1 VLGLQQIYPATFPEA
16 EGKMP
21 VQDASA
27 ASFRFSTD
35 DLLEPARAKVVRELH
50 EHTTLPNRARPEPLE
65 PLRDYRVRLDITKR
79 ALPGAIIMS
88 GTLCGVRHAVRSR
101 GSVSSSED
109 DLLVAVNL
117 SGCTIAQ
124 SRDRELV
131 LLDGDAMLMTR
142 DSISLNLIHPAPVN
156 FLGFRVPRD
165 AIAPLASSIDDA
177 LIRMVPA
184 GSEAI
189 KLLVT
194 YARAIAE
201 EQQSLDTP
209 ELQRLVATHIH
220 DLIALAVGATRDGH
234 AIAKGRGIRAAR
246 LRAIM
251 SDITANLGDCD
262 LTVAAVAQR
271 QRVTPR
277 YLHKLFEG
285 EELTFSTFVLSQRLS
300 RAHRMLRDSRFS
312 DRSISSVAFDVGF
325 GDLSYFNRT
334 FRRRYDATPSDIRHS
349 AGRNDSRPHAS

>member
-1 VLGLQQIYPATFPEA
+1 
-16 EGKMP
+16 MP
-21 VQDASA
+21 TQNET

-35 DLLEPARAKVVRELH
+35 DLLESARAKVVRALH
-50 EHTTLPNRARPEPLE
+50 EHATLPSKGRPEPLE
-65 PLRDYRVRLDITKR
+65 PLRDYRVRLNITKR
-79 ALPGAIIMS
+79 ALPGVIIMS

-109 DLLVAVNL
+109 DLLVGVNL
-117 SGCTIAQ
+117 SGRTIAQ

-131 LLDGDAMLMTR
+131 LQDGDAMLMTR
-142 DSISLNLIHPAPVN
+142 DSISLNLTHPAPVN
-156 FLGFRVPRD
+156 FLGFRVPLD
-165 AIAPLASSIDDA
+165 AIAPLAGSIDDA
-177 LIRMVPA
+177 LMRMVPA

-201 EQQSLDTP
+201 EQQSLDAP

-220 DLIALAVGATRDGH
+220 DLVALAVGATPEGH

-271 QRVTPR
+271 QLVTPR
-277 YLHKLFEG
+277 YVHKLFED

-300 RAHRMLRDSRFS
+300 RAHRVLCDPRFG

-334 FRRRYDATPSDIRHS
+334 FRQRYDATPSDIRRL
-349 AGRNDSRPHAS
+349 AGRKDSSPAAS

>member
-1 VLGLQQIYPATFPEA
+1 
-16 EGKMP
+16 MP
-21 VQDASA
+21 TQDASA

-35 DLLEPARAKVVRELH
+35 DLPEAARAKVVCELREH
-50 EHTTLPNRARPEPLE
+50 ATLPNRAKPEPLE
-65 PLRDYRVRLDITKR
+65 PLRDYRLRLDITKR
-79 ALPGAIIMS
+79 ALPEAIIMS
-88 GTLCGVRHAVRSR
+88 GTLCGVRHAIRSK

-109 DLLVAVNL
+109 ELLVAVNL
-117 SGCTIAQ
+117 SGRTVVQ

-142 DSISLNLIHPAPVN
+142 DTTSLNFIHPTPAN
-156 FLGFRVPRD
+156 MLGFRVPRD
-165 AIAPLASSIDDA
+165 AIAPLADCIDDA

-189 KLLVT
+189 KLLVS
-194 YARAIAE
+194 YARGIAE

-220 DLIALAVGATRDGH
+220 DLIALAAGATQDGQ
-234 AIAKGRGIRAAR
+234 AVARGRGIRAAR

-251 SDITANLGDCD
+251 SDITANLGSCD

-271 QRVTPR
+271 QRVTRR

-285 EELTFSTFVLSQRLS
+285 EELTFSNFVLSQRLS
-300 RAHRMLRDSRFS
+300 RAHRMLRDPRFG
-312 DRSISSVAFDVGF
+312 DRSISSVAFEVGF

-334 FRRRYDATPSDIRHS
+334 FRQRYDATPSDIRHS
-349 AGRNDSRPHAS
+349 AKTNDSSRSAS

>member
-1 VLGLQQIYPATFPEA
+1 LQ
-16 EGKMP
+16 
-21 VQDASA
+21 
-27 ASFRFSTD
+27 
-35 DLLEPARAKVVRELH
+35 
-50 EHTTLPNRARPEPLE
+50 N
-65 PLRDYRVRLDITKR
+65 YRVRLDITKR
-79 ALPGAIIMS
+79 ALPGVIIMS
-88 GTLCGVRHAVRSR
+88 GTLCGLRHAVRSR

-117 SGCTIAQ
+117 SGRTIAQ
-124 SRDRELV
+124 LRNRELA
-131 LLDGDAMLMTR
+131 LLDGDAVLMTR
-142 DSISLNLIHPAPVN
+142 DSVSLNFTHPMPVS

-165 AIAPLASSIDDA
+165 AIAPLAGNIDDA
-177 LIRMVPA
+177 LVRMVPA

-194 YARAIAE
+194 YARAVAE
-201 EQQSLDTP
+201 EQPLDTP
-209 ELQRLVATHIH
+209 GLQRLVATHIH
-220 DLIALAVGATRDGH
+220 DLVALAVGATRDGH
-234 AIAKGRGIRAAR
+234 AIAKERGIRAAR

-251 SDITANLGDCD
+251 SDVTANLRDSD

-285 EELTFSTFVLSQRLS
+285 EELTFSTFVLNQRLS
-300 RAHRMLRDSRFS
+300 RAHRMLCDPRFS

-334 FRRRYDATPSDIRHS
+334 FRRRYGATRSDIRHS
-349 AGRNDSRPHAS
+349 ARRNDSSPGAS

>member
-1 VLGLQQIYPATFPEA
+1 MLTAAT
-16 EGKMP
+16 
-21 VQDASA
+21 
-27 ASFRFSTD
+27 ST
-35 DLLEPARAKVVRELH
+35 RKW
-50 EHTTLPNRARPEPLE
+50 
-65 PLRDYRVRLDITKR
+65 
-79 ALPGAIIMS
+79 
-88 GTLCGVRHAVRSR
+88 
-101 GSVSSSED
+101 
-109 DLLVAVNL
+109 
-117 SGCTIAQ
+117 
-124 SRDRELV
+124 SRDGLRVMMLLYAGNNLDKARRIFERTHKNRPRIRLTTRQRMRV
-131 LLDGDAMLMTR
+131 LDEWPR
-142 DSISLNLIHPAPVN
+142 
-156 FLGFRVPRD
+156 LGFRVPRD
-165 AIAPLASSIDDA
+165 AIAPLAGGIDDA
-177 LIRMVPA
+177 LIRVVPA
-184 GSEAI
+184 GVEAI

-220 DLIALAVGATRDGH
+220 DLLALAVGATRDGR
-234 AIAKGRGIRAAR
+234 AIAGGRGVRAAR

-285 EELTFSTFVLSQRLS
+285 EEITFSTFVLGQRLS
-300 RAHRMLRDSRFS
+300 RAHRMLCDPRFG

-349 AGRNDSRPHAS
+349 AGRNDSSPCAS

>member
-1 VLGLQQIYPATFPEA
+1 
-16 EGKMP
+16 MP
-21 VQDASA
+21 TQDASS
-27 ASFRFSTD
+27 SFRFSTD
-35 DLLEPARAKVVRELH
+35 DLPEAARAKVVRELH
-50 EHTTLPNRARPEPLE
+50 EHATLPIRPEPLE
-65 PLRDYRVRLDITKR
+65 PLRDYHVRLDITKR
-79 ALPGAIIMS
+79 ALPGVIIMS
-88 GTLCGVRHAVRSR
+88 GTLCGLRHAIRSR

-109 DLLVAVNL
+109 DLLVGVNL
-117 SGCTIAQ
+117 SGRSIAQ
-124 SRDRELV
+124 SRDRELI
-131 LLDGDAMLMTR
+131 LLDGDAMLLTR
-142 DSISLNLIHPAPVN
+142 DSISLNINHPAPVN

-165 AIAPLASSIDDA
+165 AIAPLAGNIDDA

-184 GSEAI
+184 GAEAI
-189 KLLVT
+189 TLLVT
-194 YARAIAE
+194 YALAIAE
-201 EQQSLDTP
+201 EQQSLQTP

-220 DLIALAVGATRDGH
+220 DLIALAAGATRDGH
-234 AIAKGRGIRAAR
+234 AIAEGRGIGAAR

-285 EELTFSTFVLSQRLS
+285 EELTFSNFVLGQRLS
-300 RAHRMLRDSRFS
+300 RAHRMLCDSRFG
-312 DRSISSVAFDVGF
+312 DRSVSSVAFDVGF

-349 AGRNDSRPHAS
+349 AGRNDSSPGVS

>member
-1 VLGLQQIYPATFPEA
+1 
-16 EGKMP
+16 MP
-21 VQDASA
+21 TQNAST
-27 ASFRFSTD
+27 SFRFSTD
-35 DLLEPARAKVVRELH
+35 DLLEAARAKVVRELH
-50 EHTTLPNRARPEPLE
+50 EHAALPNKGRPEPLE
-65 PLRDYRVRLDITKR
+65 PLRDYRVRLNITKR
-79 ALPGAIIMS
+79 ALPGVIIMS
-88 GTLCGVRHAVRSR
+88 GALCGVRHAVRSR

-109 DLLVAVNL
+109 DLLVGVNL
-117 SGCTIAQ
+117 SGRTIVQ
-124 SRDRELV
+124 SRQRELV

-142 DSISLNLIHPAPVN
+142 NSFSLNLTHPASVN

-165 AIAPLASSIDDA
+165 AIAPLAGSIDDA

-201 EQQSLDTP
+201 EQQSLDAP

-262 LTVAAVAQR
+262 LTVTAVAQR

-285 EELTFSTFVLSQRLS
+285 EELTFSAFVLSQRLS
-300 RAHRMLRDSRFS
+300 RAHRMLCDQRFS

-325 GDLSYFNRT
+325 SDLSYFNRT

-349 AGRNDSRPHAS
+349 AGRNNSSRCAS

>member
-1 VLGLQQIYPATFPEA
+1 LQ
-16 EGKMP
+16 
-21 VQDASA
+21 
-27 ASFRFSTD
+27 
-35 DLLEPARAKVVRELH
+35 
-50 EHTTLPNRARPEPLE
+50 N
-65 PLRDYRVRLDITKR
+65 YRVRLDITKR
-79 ALPGAIIMS
+79 ALPGVIIMS
-88 GTLCGVRHAVRSR
+88 GTLCGLRHAVRSR

-117 SGCTIAQ
+117 SGRTIAQ
-124 SRDRELV
+124 LRNREIA
-131 LLDGDAMLMTR
+131 LLDGDAVLMTR
-142 DSISLNLIHPAPVN
+142 DSVSLNFTHPMPVS

-165 AIAPLASSIDDA
+165 AIAPLAGNIDDA
-177 LIRMVPA
+177 LVRMVPA

-194 YARAIAE
+194 YARAVAE
-201 EQQSLDTP
+201 EQPLDTP
-209 ELQRLVATHIH
+209 GLQRLVATHIH
-220 DLIALAVGATRDGH
+220 DLVALAVGATRDGH
-234 AIAKGRGIRAAR
+234 AIAKERGIRAAR

-251 SDITANLGDCD
+251 SDVTANLRDSD

-285 EELTFSTFVLSQRLS
+285 EELTFSNFVLGQRLS
-300 RAHRMLRDSRFS
+300 RAHRMLCDPRFS

-334 FRRRYDATPSDIRHS
+334 FRRRYGATRSDIRHS
-349 AGRNDSRPHAS
+349 ARRNDSSPGAS

>member
-1 VLGLQQIYPATFPEA
+1 MLTQN
-16 EGKMP
+16 
-21 VQDASA
+21 AS

-35 DLLEPARAKVVRELH
+35 DLPEAARAKVVRELH
-50 EHTTLPNRARPEPLE
+50 EHATLPSRPEPLE
-65 PLRDYRVRLDITKR
+65 PLRDYLVRLDITKR
-79 ALPGAIIMS
+79 ALPGVIIMS
-88 GTLCGVRHAVRSR
+88 GTLCGLRHAIRSR

-109 DLLVAVNL
+109 DLLVGVNL
-117 SGCTIAQ
+117 SGRSIAQ

-142 DSISLNLIHPAPVN
+142 ASINLNITHPAPVN

-165 AIAPLASSIDDA
+165 AIAPLAGSIDDA

-184 GSEAI
+184 GAEAI

-194 YARAIAE
+194 YTLAIAE
-201 EQQSLDTP
+201 EQLSLQTP
-209 ELQRLVATHIH
+209 GLQRLVATHIH
-220 DLIALAVGATRDGH
+220 DLIALAVGATRDGR
-234 AIAKGRGIRAAR
+234 AIAEGRGIGAAR

-285 EELTFSTFVLSQRLS
+285 EELTFSNFVLGQRLS
-300 RAHRMLRDSRFS
+300 RAHRMLCDPRFG
-312 DRSISSVAFDVGF
+312 DRSVSSVAFDVGF

-334 FRRRYDATPSDIRHS
+334 FRRRYGATPSDIRHS
-349 AGRNDSRPHAS
+349 ARRNDSSPGAS

>member
-1 VLGLQQIYPATFPEA
+1 LQ
-16 EGKMP
+16 
-21 VQDASA
+21 
-27 ASFRFSTD
+27 
-35 DLLEPARAKVVRELH
+35 
-50 EHTTLPNRARPEPLE
+50 N
-65 PLRDYRVRLDITKR
+65 YRVRLDITKR
-79 ALPGAIIMS
+79 ALPGVIIMS
-88 GTLCGVRHAVRSR
+88 GTLCGLRHAVRSR

-117 SGCTIAQ
+117 SGRTIAQ
-124 SRDRELV
+124 LRNREFA
-131 LLDGDAMLMTR
+131 LLDGDAVLMTR
-142 DSISLNLIHPAPVN
+142 DSVSLNFTHPMPVS

-165 AIAPLASSIDDA
+165 AIAPLAGNIDDA
-177 LIRMVPA
+177 LVRMVPA

-194 YARAIAE
+194 YARAVAE
-201 EQQSLDTP
+201 EQPLDTP
-209 ELQRLVATHIH
+209 GLQRLVATHIH
-220 DLIALAVGATRDGH
+220 DLVALAVGATRDGH
-234 AIAKGRGIRAAR
+234 AIAKERGIRAAR

-251 SDITANLGDCD
+251 SDVTANLRDSD

-285 EELTFSTFVLSQRLS
+285 EELTFSTFVLNQRLS
-300 RAHRMLRDSRFS
+300 RAHRMLCDPRFS

-334 FRRRYDATPSDIRHS
+334 FRRRYGATRSDIRHS
-349 AGRNDSRPHAS
+349 ARRNDSSPGAS

>member
-1 VLGLQQIYPATFPEA
+1 
-16 EGKMP
+16 MP
-21 VQDASA
+21 VQDAS

-35 DLLEPARAKVVRELH
+35 DLPEAAHPKVVRELH
-50 EHTTLPNRARPEPLE
+50 ERVTLPSNRRPEPLE
-65 PLRDYRVRLDITKR
+65 PLRDYGVRLHIAKR
-79 ALPGAIIMS
+79 ALPELIIMS

-117 SGCTIAQ
+117 SGRTIAQ

-142 DSISLNLIHPAPVN
+142 DSIGLNLTHPAPVN

-165 AIAPLASSIDDA
+165 AIAPLAGNIDDA
-177 LIRMVPA
+177 LIRTVPA
-184 GSEAI
+184 GSQAI

-209 ELQRLVATHIH
+209 QLQRLVTTHIH
-220 DLIALAVGATRDGH
+220 DLVALALGATRDGH
-234 AIAKGRGIRAAR
+234 AIAKGRGIPAAR

-300 RAHRMLRDSRFS
+300 RAHRMLRDPRFS

-349 AGRNDSRPHAS
+349 AGRNDSRPNAS

>member
-1 VLGLQQIYPATFPEA
+1 
-16 EGKMP
+16 
-21 VQDASA
+21 
-27 ASFRFSTD
+27 
-35 DLLEPARAKVVRELH
+35 
-50 EHTTLPNRARPEPLE
+50 
-65 PLRDYRVRLDITKR
+65 
-79 ALPGAIIMS
+79 
-88 GTLCGVRHAVRSR
+88 
-101 GSVSSSED
+101 
-109 DLLVAVNL
+109 
-117 SGCTIAQ
+117 
-124 SRDRELV
+124 
-131 LLDGDAMLMTR
+131 MLMTR
-142 DSISLNLIHPAPVN
+142 DSISLNFNHPAPVK

-165 AIAPLASSIDDA
+165 AIAPLAGSIDDA

-220 DLIALAVGATRDGH
+220 DLIAVAAGATRDGY
-234 AIAKGRGIRAAR
+234 AIAEGRGIRAAR

-251 SDITANLGDCD
+251 SDITANLLDCD
-262 LTVAAVAQR
+262 LTVATVAQR

-300 RAHRMLRDSRFS
+300 RAHRMLCDPRFG

-325 GDLSYFNRT
+325 SDLSYFNRT

-349 AGRNDSRPHAS
+349 ARRNGSSPGAS

>member
-1 VLGLQQIYPATFPEA
+1 
-16 EGKMP
+16 
-21 VQDASA
+21 
-27 ASFRFSTD
+27 
-35 DLLEPARAKVVRELH
+35 
-50 EHTTLPNRARPEPLE
+50 
-65 PLRDYRVRLDITKR
+65 
-79 ALPGAIIMS
+79 MS
-88 GTLCGVRHAVRSR
+88 GALCGVRQTIRSR

-117 SGCTIAQ
+117 SGRTIAQ
-124 SRDRELV
+124 PRDRELV

-142 DSISLNLIHPAPVN
+142 DSINLNLIHPTPVN

-165 AIAPLASSIDDA
+165 AIAPLAGSIDDA
-177 LIRMVPA
+177 LVRMVPA
-184 GSEAI
+184 GSDAI

-220 DLIALAVGATRDGH
+220 DLIAVAVGATRDGH
-234 AIAKGRGIRAAR
+234 AIAKERGIRAAR
-246 LRAIM
+246 LRAII
-251 SDITANLGDCD
+251 SDITANLRDCD

-285 EELTFSTFVLSQRLS
+285 EELTFSTFVLNQRLS
-300 RAHRMLRDSRFS
+300 RAHRMLCDPRFN
-312 DRSISSVAFDVGF
+312 DRSISSLAFDVGF
-325 GDLSYFNRT
+325 SDLSYFNRT

-349 AGRNDSRPHAS
+349 AGRNDPFSSRG

>member
-1 VLGLQQIYPATFPEA
+1 
-16 EGKMP
+16 MP
-21 VQDASA
+21 NLL
-27 ASFRFSTD
+27 RFSTD
-35 DLLEPARAKVVRELH
+35 DLLEAARAKVVRELH
-50 EHTTLPNRARPEPLE
+50 EHAALPSKGKPEPLE
-65 PLRDYRVRLDITKR
+65 PLPDNRVRLNITKR
-79 ALPGAIIMS
+79 ALPGLIIMS

-109 DLLVAVNL
+109 DLLVGVNL
-117 SGCTIAQ
+117 SGRTIVQ
-124 SRDRELV
+124 SRQRELV

-142 DSISLNLIHPAPVN
+142 DLFSVNLNHPAPVN

-165 AIAPLASSIDDA
+165 AIAPLADGIDDA

-189 KLLVT
+189 KLLIT

-201 EQQSLDTP
+201 EQQSLDAP
-209 ELQRLVATHIH
+209 EIQRLVASHIH

-234 AIAKGRGIRAAR
+234 AIAKERGIRAAR

-251 SDITANLGDCD
+251 SDIAANLSDCD
-262 LTVAAVAQR
+262 LTVAAIAQR

-285 EELTFSTFVLSQRLS
+285 EELTFSAFVLSQRLS
-300 RAHRMLRDSRFS
+300 RAHRMLCDLRFS
-312 DRSISSVAFDVGF
+312 HRSISSVAFDVGF
-325 GDLSYFNRT
+325 SDLSYFNRT
-334 FRRRYDATPSDIRHS
+334 FRRRYDATPSEIRHS
-349 AGRNDSRPHAS
+349 AGRNDPSPRS

>member
-1 VLGLQQIYPATFPEA
+1 MSA
-16 EGKMP
+16 
-21 VQDASA
+21 QDASVA
-27 ASFRFSTD
+27 FFRFSTD
-35 DLLEPARAKVVRELH
+35 NLPEAVRAKVVRELH
-50 EHTTLPNRARPEPLE
+50 EHATLPNRARPEPLE
-65 PLRDYRVRLDITKR
+65 PLRDYRVRLDMTKR
-79 ALPGAIIMS
+79 VLPGAIIMS
-88 GTLCGVRHAVRSR
+88 GTLRGVRHAIRSR

-117 SGCTIAQ
+117 SGRTIAR
-124 SRDRELV
+124 SRDRELA

-142 DSISLNLIHPAPVN
+142 DSISLNFDHPAPVS

-165 AIAPLASSIDDA
+165 AIAPLARSIDDG

-201 EQQSLDTP
+201 EQQPLDTP

-220 DLIALAVGATRDGH
+220 DLIALAAGATRDGH
-234 AIAKGRGIRAAR
+234 ALAEGRGIRAAR

-251 SDITANLGDCD
+251 SDITENLGDCD

-277 YLHKLFEG
+277 YLHKLFES
-285 EELTFSTFVLSQRLS
+285 EEATFSNFVLGQRLS
-300 RAHRMLRDSRFS
+300 RAHQMLCDPRFG
-312 DRSISSVAFDVGF
+312 DRSISSVAFEVGF

-349 AGRNDSRPHAS
+349 AGRNDSFPSAS

>member
-1 VLGLQQIYPATFPEA
+1 
-16 EGKMP
+16 MP
-21 VQDASA
+21 VQNAS
-27 ASFRFSTD
+27 ASFRFSSD
-35 DLLEPARAKVVRELH
+35 DFPEGARAKVVRELH
-50 EHTTLPNRARPEPLE
+50 EHAALSSKNKPEPIE
-65 PLRDYRVRLDITKR
+65 PLRDHRVRLNITKR
-79 ALPGAIIMS
+79 GLRGVIIMS
-88 GTLCGVRHAVRSR
+88 GKLCGVRHAVRSR

-109 DLLVAVNL
+109 DVLVGVNL
-117 SGCTIAQ
+117 SGRTIAQ

-131 LLDGDAMLMTR
+131 LRDGDAMAMTR
-142 DSISLNLIHPAPVN
+142 DTINVNLTHPASVN
-156 FLGFRVPRD
+156 FLGFRVPRE
-165 AIAPLASSIDDA
+165 AIAPLVGSIDDA

-189 KLLVT
+189 GLLVS

-209 ELQRLVATHIH
+209 ELQRLIATHIH
-220 DLIALAVGATRDGH
+220 DLIALAIGATQDGH
-234 AIAKGRGIRAAR
+234 AIASGRGVRAAR

-262 LTVAAVAQR
+262 LTVATVAQR

-285 EELTFSTFVLSQRLS
+285 EDLTFSSFVLGHRLS
-300 RAHRMLRDSRFS
+300 RAHRMLCDPRFG

-325 GDLSYFNRT
+325 SDLSYFNRT

-349 AGRNDSRPHAS
+349 AQGASRPPRAS

>member
-1 VLGLQQIYPATFPEA
+1 
-16 EGKMP
+16 MP
-21 VQDASA
+21 THNAS

-35 DLLEPARAKVVRELH
+35 DLLETARAKVVRELH
-50 EHTTLPNRARPEPLE
+50 EHAALPSKGRPEPLE
-65 PLRDYRVRLDITKR
+65 PLRDYRVRLNITKR

-109 DLLVAVNL
+109 DLLVGVNL
-117 SGCTIAQ
+117 SGRTIVQA
-124 SRDRELV
+124 RHRELV

-142 DSISLNLIHPAPVN
+142 NSFGVNLTHPAPVN

-165 AIAPLASSIDDA
+165 AVAPLAGSIDDA
-177 LIRMVPA
+177 LIRTVPA
-184 GSEAI
+184 GSEPI
-189 KLLVT
+189 KLLVA

-220 DLIALAVGATRDGH
+220 DLIALAVGATRDGR

-251 SDITANLGDCD
+251 SDVTANLGDCD
-262 LTVAAVAQR
+262 LTVAEIAQR

-285 EELTFSTFVLSQRLS
+285 EELTFSAFVLSQRLS
-300 RAHRMLRDSRFS
+300 RAHRMLCDPRFS
-312 DRSISSVAFDVGF
+312 GRSISSVAFEVGF
-325 GDLSYFNRT
+325 NDLSYFNRT
-334 FRRRYDATPSDIRHS
+334 FRLRYDATPSEVRDS
-349 AGRNDSRPHAS
+349 AGRNASSPGAS

>member
-1 VLGLQQIYPATFPEA
+1 MPE
-16 EGKMP
+16 
-21 VQDASA
+21 QDAS

-35 DLLEPARAKVVRELH
+35 DLPEAARAKVVRELH
-50 EHTTLPNRARPEPLE
+50 EHATLPIRPEPLE

-79 ALPGAIIMS
+79 ALPGVIIMS
-88 GTLCGVRHAVRSR
+88 GTLCGLRHAIRSR

-109 DLLVAVNL
+109 DLLVGVNL
-117 SGCTIAQ
+117 SGRSIAQ

-142 DSISLNLIHPAPVN
+142 DSISLNITHAAPVN

-165 AIAPLASSIDDA
+165 AIAPLAGSIDDA

-184 GSEAI
+184 GAEAI

-194 YARAIAE
+194 YALAIAE
-201 EQQSLDTP
+201 EQQSLQTP

-234 AIAKGRGIRAAR
+234 AIAEGRGIGAAR

-285 EELTFSTFVLSQRLS
+285 EELTFSNFVLGQRLS
-300 RAHRMLRDSRFS
+300 RAHRMLCDPRFV
-312 DRSISSVAFDVGF
+312 DRSVSSVAFDVGF

-334 FRRRYDATPSDIRHS
+334 FRRRYGATPSDIRHS
-349 AGRNDSRPHAS
+349 ARRNDSSPGAS

>member
-1 VLGLQQIYPATFPEA
+1 MDLTGDDRVTILGALLWMADKLQSDQGEH
-16 EGKMP
+16 
-21 VQDASA
+21 
-27 ASFRFSTD
+27 
-35 DLLEPARAKVVRELH
+35 ARKL
-50 EHTTLPNRARPEPLE
+50 N
-65 PLRDYRVRLDITKR
+65 ITKR
-79 ALPGAIIMS
+79 TLPGVVIMS
-88 GTLCGVRHAVRSR
+88 GTLCGVRHAIRSR
-101 GSVSSSED
+101 GSVPSSED
-109 DLLVAVNL
+109 DLLIAVNL
-117 SGCTIAQ
+117 SGRTIAQ
-124 SRDRELV
+124 SRNRELV
-131 LLDGDAMLMTR
+131 LVDGDAMLMTR
-142 DSISLNLIHPAPVN
+142 DSISVNLTHPAPVH

-165 AIAPLASSIDDA
+165 AMAPLAGSIDDA

-189 KLLVT
+189 KLLVA

-209 ELQRLVATHIH
+209 ELQRFVATHIH

-234 AIAKGRGIRAAR
+234 TIAGGRGIRAAR

-285 EELTFSTFVLSQRLS
+285 EELTFSTFVLGQRLS
-300 RAHRMLRDSRFS
+300 RAHRMLCDPRFG
-312 DRSISSVAFDVGF
+312 DRNISSVAFDVGF
-325 GDLSYFNRT
+325 GDLSYFDRT
-334 FRRRYDATPSDIRHS
+334 FRRRYGATPSEIRHS
-349 AGRNDSRPHAS
+349 ARRNDSSSGSG

>member
-1 VLGLQQIYPATFPEA
+1 
-16 EGKMP
+16 MP
-21 VQDASA
+21 TQDES

-35 DLLEPARAKVVRELH
+35 DLPEADRAKVVREFH
-50 EHTTLPNRARPEPLE
+50 EHATLPIRPEPLE
-65 PLRDYRVRLDITKR
+65 PLRDHRVRLDIAKR
-79 ALPGAIIMS
+79 VLPGFIIMS
-88 GTLCGVRHAVRSR
+88 GMLCGVRHAVRSR

-109 DLLVAVNL
+109 DLLVGVNL
-117 SGCTIAQ
+117 SGRTIAQ
-124 SRDRELV
+124 SRDRESV

-165 AIAPLASSIDDA
+165 AIAPIAGSIDDA

-184 GSEAI
+184 GAEAI

-194 YARAIAE
+194 YARAIVE
-201 EQQSLDTP
+201 EQQSLHTP

-220 DLIALAVGATRDGH
+220 DLIAVAAGATRDGH
-234 AIAKGRGIRAAR
+234 AIAEGRGIRAAR

-251 SDITANLGDCD
+251 SDITANLLDCD
-262 LTVAAVAQR
+262 LTVTAVAQR

-300 RAHRMLRDSRFS
+300 RAHRMLCDPRFG

-325 GDLSYFNRT
+325 SDLSYFNRT
-334 FRRRYDATPSDIRHS
+334 FRRRYDATPSDVRHS
-349 AGRNDSRPHAS
+349 ARRNGSSPGAS

>member
-1 VLGLQQIYPATFPEA
+1 
-16 EGKMP
+16 MP
-21 VQDASA
+21 THDAA

-35 DLLEPARAKVVRELH
+35 DLPETARAKVVCELREH
-50 EHTTLPNRARPEPLE
+50 ATLPNRAKPEPLD
-65 PLRDYRVRLDITKR
+65 PLRDYRLRLDITKR
-79 ALPGAIIMS
+79 ALPAAIIMS
-88 GTLCGVRHAVRSR
+88 GTLCGVCHAIRSK

-109 DLLVAVNL
+109 ELLVAVNL
-117 SGCTIAQ
+117 SGRTIVQ
-124 SRDRELV
+124 SRDRELA

-142 DSISLNLIHPAPVN
+142 DSTSINFIHPTPAN
-156 FLGFRVPRD
+156 MLGFRVPRH
-165 AIAPLASSIDDA
+165 AISPLAGDIDDA

-194 YARAIAE
+194 YARAIAD
-201 EQQSLDTP
+201 EQQSVDTP

-220 DLIALAVGATRDGH
+220 DLIALAAGASRDAR
-234 AIAKGRGIRAAR
+234 AIAEGRGIRAAR

-251 SDITANLGDCD
+251 SDIAANLDDCD

-277 YLHKLFEG
+277 YLHKLFES
-285 EELTFSTFVLSQRLS
+285 EELTFSNFVLGQRLS
-300 RAHRMLRDSRFS
+300 RAHQMLRDPRFGH
-312 DRSISSVAFDVGF
+312 RSISSVAFEVGF

-349 AGRNDSRPHAS
+349 AMRND